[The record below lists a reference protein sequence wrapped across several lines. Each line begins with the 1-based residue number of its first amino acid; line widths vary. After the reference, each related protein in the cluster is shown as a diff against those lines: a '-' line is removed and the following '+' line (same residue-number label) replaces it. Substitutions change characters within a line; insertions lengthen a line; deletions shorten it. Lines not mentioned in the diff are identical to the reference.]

1 MLVDQNMNLNKTSW
15 LSFRDKTVNSVAK
28 FKDRLA
34 NVHWDELSECKDAD
48 CAYLCFLDEYNTIYN
63 DCFPLKKLKVKNVT
77 LSKPWITKGLLKSI
91 RKKNLLYKRFLV
103 NPTSYREKLY
113 KSYKNKLTLSL
124 RVAKRLDYNKKL
136 DEYKSNAKS
145 TWKLLNDLINRK
157 KIKCKLPSFFK
168 SNEEEIFN
176 PTHIANRF
184 CEYFTNTG
192 PNLAKS
198 IPAFDKSHRSFLNGG
213 FINSFFLQSASEQ
226 KVTEICSSFRS
237 GTAPGYDSISMNVVK
252 ESFNLI
258 CAPLTYII
266 NLSLN
271 SGVLPQEMK
280 IARVIPLFKSGDKS
294 LFTNYRPVSVLP
306 VFSKFLERI
315 VYNRLINCL
324 NKYDILSRNQYGF
337 RKNYSTAHAL
347 IQLYDK
353 ISNALQNKRVTLGLF
368 IDLSKAFDTVNHEIL
383 LHKLEHYGVRGIA
396 LQWFE
401 SYLSCRKQ
409 FVQYNGYNS
418 SSLDI
423 TCGVPQGSTLGLLL
437 FLVYINDLCNVSK
450 VLEMILFADDTNI
463 FYSHTDACYTD
474 TLFKILNFE
483 DIYKLQIGKFMYQ
496 YKSSLLPYS
505 FNNMFLV
512 TRQVH
517 SYGTI
522 SWELFYLPQ
531 CRTNIRKFSI
541 SFQGSK
547 FFNSLSFEIRNAI
560 STASF
565 CCKLKAFLLS

>member
-1 MLVDQNMNLNKTSW
+1 M
-15 LSFRDKTVNSVAK
+15 
-28 FKDRLA
+28 
-34 NVHWDELSECKDAD
+34 
-48 CAYLCFLDEYNTIYN
+48 
-63 DCFPLKKLKVKNVT
+63 
-77 LSKPWITKGLLKSI
+77 
-91 RKKNLLYKRFLV
+91 
-103 NPTSYREKLY
+103 
-113 KSYKNKLTLSL
+113 
-124 RVAKRLDYNKKL
+124 
-136 DEYKSNAKS
+136 
-145 TWKLLNDLINRK
+145 
-157 KIKCKLPSFFK
+157 PSSFK

-176 PTHIANRF
+176 PTQIANRF
-184 CEYFTNTG
+184 CEYFTNIG

-198 IPAFDKSHRSFLNGG
+198 IPASDKSHRSFLNGG

-226 KVTEICSSFRS
+226 EVTEICSSFQS

-271 SGVLPQEMK
+271 SGVVPQEMK

-315 VYNRLINCL
+315 VYNRLTNFL

-337 RKNYSTAHAL
+337 RKNYYTAHAF

-353 ISNALQNKRVTLGLF
+353 ISNALDNKRVTLGLF
-368 IDLSKAFDTVNHEIL
+368 IDLSKAFDTVNHAIL
-383 LHKLEHYGVRGIA
+383 LDKLEHYGVRGIA

-423 TCGVPQGSTLGLLL
+423 TCRVPQGSILGPLL
-437 FLVYINDLCNVSK
+437 FLVYINDLCKVSK

-463 FYSHTDACYTD
+463 FYLHTDASYLMEVVNLELKKITSWFYTNKLSINVKKSNFIIFRPKQNRQ
-474 TLFKILNFE
+474 TLDLAFNISNYSIDRVKEATFLGVILDE
-483 DIYKLQIGKFMYQ
+483 HLTW
-496 YKSSLLPYS
+496 KSHNYS
-505 FNNMFLV
+505 
-512 TRQVH
+512 
-517 SYGTI
+517 
-522 SWELFYLPQ
+522 
-531 CRTNIRKFSI
+531 
-541 SFQGSK
+541 
-547 FFNSLSFEIRNAI
+547 
-560 STASF
+560 
-565 CCKLKAFLLS
+565 